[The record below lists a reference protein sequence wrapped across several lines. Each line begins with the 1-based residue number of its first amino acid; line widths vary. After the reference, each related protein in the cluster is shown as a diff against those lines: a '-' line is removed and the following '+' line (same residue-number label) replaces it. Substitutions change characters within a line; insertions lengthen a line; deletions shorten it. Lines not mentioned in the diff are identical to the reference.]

1 MKITEQRI
9 RQIIVEEL
17 ELAENEQQS
26 NKEQASAETKQAMT
40 NKLKE
45 LAKLFPKTTGIDQ
58 IEIQLLDKLIMAAI
72 KASNDDNA
80 KRQLQMALQKLG
92 VEI

>member
-1 MKITEQRI
+1 MKVSKERLQ
-9 RQIIVEEL
+9 QIIKEEL
-17 ELAENEQQS
+17 EKEKE
-26 NKEQASAETKQAMT
+26 EQASAETKQAMT

-45 LAKLFPKTTGIDQ
+45 LAKLFPQTTGIDK
-58 IEIQLLDKLIMAAI
+58 IEIQLLDKLIIAAI

>member
-9 RQIIVEEL
+9 REIIVEEL
-17 ELAENEQQS
+17 ELAEQDE
-26 NKEQASAETKQAMT
+26 ASIETKQAMT
-40 NKLKE
+40 DRLKE
-45 LAKLFPKTTGIDQ
+45 LAKLFPQTTGIDK
-58 IEIQLLDKLIMAAI
+58 IEIQLLDKLIIAAI

-92 VEI
+92 VEV